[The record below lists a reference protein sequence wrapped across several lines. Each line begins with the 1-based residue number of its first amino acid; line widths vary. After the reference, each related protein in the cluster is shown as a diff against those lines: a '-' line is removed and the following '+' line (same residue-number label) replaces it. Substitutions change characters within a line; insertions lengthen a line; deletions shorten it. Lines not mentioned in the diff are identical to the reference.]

1 MTQRDQIADSAASL
15 RIGWIGAGI
24 MGASMCGHLLDAGH
38 AVTVFNR
45 SKEKAQP
52 LLARGA
58 VWADTPKV
66 AALAADVV
74 FTIVG
79 YPKDVR
85 EVYFGE
91 QGVFAGAKPGS
102 IVVDMTTNSPSLA
115 VEIGVAAA
123 QKGVRALDAPVSGG
137 DVGAKGGTLSIMVGG
152 DATDFEALRPLFER
166 MGKTIVHQ
174 GPAGAGQHAKMCNQ
188 IIIAGHMIGVCESLL
203 YAVRA
208 GLDPESVLASI
219 STGAAACPAL
229 SNLAPRILRGDF
241 APGFIID
248 HFVKDMGIALEES
261 KKMGLT
267 LQGLSLVD
275 TLYREAQTMGYGR
288 NGTQALYLVLKKLA
302 GV

>member
-1 MTQRDQIADSAASL
+1 MTQEGKSTKDAASV
-15 RIGWIGAGI
+15 RIAWIGTGI
-24 MGASMCGHLLDAGH
+24 MGASMCGHLLAAGY
-38 AVTVFNR
+38 AVTVYNR
-45 SKEKAQP
+45 SQDKAQS

-58 VWADTPKV
+58 TWADTPQA
-66 AALAADVV
+66 AALDADVV

-91 QGVFAGAKPGS
+91 NGVFAGAKSGA

-115 VEIGVAAA
+115 VEIAAAAA
-123 QKGVRALDAPVSGG
+123 QKGLRALDAPVSGG

-152 DATDFEALRPLFER
+152 DAKDFEALRPLFER
-166 MGKTIVHQ
+166 MGRTIVHQ

-208 GLDPESVLASI
+208 GLDPETVLASI

-229 SNLAPRILRGDF
+229 TVLAPRILKGDF

-261 KKMGLT
+261 KKMGIT

-275 TLYREAQTMGYGR
+275 SIYREAQSMGYGR